1 MKMRLI
7 NKRRLLEYLI
17 YWEIKEI
24 LYLSSF
30 NPPEEEQKDLLDD
43 LDKLSEVLKSLSYTL
58 DVDSIREE
66 FSNRYRCV
74 YGKKLIVEDLV
85 LEEDLSSKFN
95 YKW

>member
-1 MKMRLI
+1 MRQI

-43 LDKLSEVLKSLSYTL
+43 LDKISEILKELSYTL
-58 DVDSIREE
+58 DVDKVREE
-66 FSNRYRCV
+66 FSNRYRGT

>member
-1 MKMRLI
+1 MRTI

-43 LDKLSEVLKSLSYTL
+43 LDKVSEILKSLSYTQ
-58 DVDSIREE
+58 DVDSVREE
-66 FSNRYRCV
+66 FSNRYRGI